1 MRETGAAQ
9 GGHRTGA
16 LRARLARLN
25 EERVMSPDVPADAV
39 PRTGV
44 EPTADADRHGTPRD
58 MFFVWAGV
66 NVAVTNIAV
75 GALGITLGL
84 SLLDVLLVYV
94 LGGAVGALTLGVT
107 VVQGKQ
113 TGAPVMVNSRPAFG
127 YRGAYALAALLF
139 VMSAGWFGINS
150 YFGVT
155 AARSITDKVGLPV
168 GHGMDLV
175 LLGVIVVAQLAIAIY
190 GFDAIRRFERVAVS
204 AMVICFGAITFA
216 ALNNIDWSHPA
227 SVHGAARFGSI
238 ALLTTALG
246 FGWAVSWTPWAHD
259 FGRYVRRDASD
270 QRTFWAAWAGM
281 FFVNLWVMML
291 SAAIATKASS
301 GFDVGKT
308 VDAVMSNGLAIP
320 VLLIMTFGL
329 ISANVVPL
337 FSGGFAL
344 LTLDLKVPRR
354 TGTMLTAL
362 LGLVV
367 PVIGI
372 FQSSF
377 AETFDQWILTLL
389 MWIGPWLAISMIDY
403 FVIHRGRYSHDD
415 LYSVRGRGGAFFAPG
430 IVAWLVGFGVSWLF
444 ANTPIY
450 TSPLMRDSFG
460 GADLSLFAGAL
471 VASVI
476 YYPWARALKGAVA
489 PVARVEV
496 EDAPAASPVG

>member
-1 MRETGAAQ
+1 MSSDD
-9 GGHRTGA
+9 A
-16 LRARLARLN
+16 L
-25 EERVMSPDVPADAV
+25 

-44 EPTADADRHGTPRD
+44 EPTSDADRHGMPRD

-94 LGGAVGALTLGVT
+94 LGGALGALALGIT

-127 YRGAYALAALLF
+127 YRGASALAALLF
-139 VMSAGWFGINS
+139 VMSAGWFGVNS

-175 LLGVIVVAQLAIAIY
+175 LLAVIVVVQVVIAVF
-190 GFDAIRRFERVAVS
+190 GFDAIRRFERVAVA
-204 AMVICFGAITFA
+204 AMAVCFGAITIA
-216 ALNNIDWSHPA
+216 ALNNIEWSHPA

-238 ALLTTALG
+238 AVLTTALG
-246 FGWAVSWTPWAHD
+246 VGWAVSWTPWAHD
-259 FGRYVRRDASD
+259 FGRYVRRGASD
-270 QRTFWAAWAGM
+270 GRTFWAAWAGM
-281 FFVNLWVMML
+281 FVVNLWVMML

-301 GFDVGKT
+301 GFDVGRT
-308 VDAVMSNGLAIP
+308 VDAVMSSGPAIP

-344 LTLDLKVPRR
+344 LTLDLKIPRR
-354 TGTMLTAL
+354 TGTILTAL
-362 LGLVV
+362 AGLVV

-372 FQSSF
+372 FQDSF
-377 AETFDQWILTLL
+377 AQTFDQWMLTLL
-389 MWIGPWLAISMIDY
+389 MWIGPWLAISVIDY
-403 FVIHRGRYSHDD
+403 FVIHRRRYTHED
-415 LYSVRGRGGAFFAPG
+415 LYTERGRGGVFFLPG
-430 IVAWLVGFGVSWLF
+430 IVAWAVGFGVSWLF

-450 TSPLMRDSFG
+450 TSPLMRDHFG
-460 GADLSLFAGAL
+460 GADLSLFVGAI
-471 VASVI
+471 VAAAI
-476 YYPWARALKGAVA
+476 YYPWAKSLKGAQA
-489 PVARVEV
+489 SVARVE
-496 EDAPAASPVG
+496 EAPVTTSVS